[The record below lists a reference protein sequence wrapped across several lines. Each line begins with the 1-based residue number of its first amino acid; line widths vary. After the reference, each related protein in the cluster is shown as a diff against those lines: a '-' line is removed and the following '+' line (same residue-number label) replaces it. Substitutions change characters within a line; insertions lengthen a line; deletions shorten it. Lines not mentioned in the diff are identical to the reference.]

1 MEELANLI
9 FKYFTGK
16 NCEKYNDFLEELSS
30 KNQVEELFDK
40 FTQSLEILIK
50 NNKNIH
56 TMFFYNKI
64 HDHKTLALGYLCLKE
79 IDKVLKSSSYLI
91 MKNDKLNFN
100 FIYNLCNSYNQAING
115 LNFIAEKYE
124 KIYKEDN
131 ENKEILV
138 NNFKDK
144 ISKENNSKEAKSPN
158 KNIINI
164 NNNFKDE

>member
-1 MEELANLI
+1 
-9 FKYFTGK
+9 
-16 NCEKYNDFLEELSS
+16 
-30 KNQVEELFDK
+30 
-40 FTQSLEILIK
+40 
-50 NNKNIH
+50 
-56 TMFFYNKI
+56 
-64 HDHKTLALGYLCLKE
+64 
-79 IDKVLKSSSYLI
+79 

-115 LNFIAEKYE
+115 LNSIAEKYE